1 MGIYEYDEE
10 LHIQQERADAKE
22 EGIAE
27 GKKEGRKEGIA
38 AGILQLLEDLGAV
51 PGNLREAIMGE
62 RDMEILTRW
71 LRQAARTETIKEFR
85 EMM

>member
-27 GKKEGRKEGIA
+27 GKKEGIA

-62 RDMEILTRW
+62 RDMEVLTRW